1 MAKVTHKTKENPKLM
16 QRTLSD
22 GRISLYLEYYFGRTQ
37 WVDEETGKEKIRHER
52 KKEVLN
58 LYLLNNA
65 RKEIDKRINKE
76 TLRLAQ
82 EIRFER
88 EQELKNRTLG
98 YRLEKKKMNFL
109 VYYQNYIDRYT
120 KKDIRTLKAALNEF
134 VKFLSSEHPAYGGF
148 VAPAMMTDDLI
159 AEFVEYLQ
167 AKHKGEGARTYY
179 MRFKKVVKA
188 AYKDGMFKS
197 FPGKHIVCRID
208 DKVLRKDVLSAEE
221 VTKLISTHYRG
232 ENPEIRRAFI
242 FTLYT
247 GVRLVDSRQLTYR
260 NIDYANRR
268 LSFEQSKTAGR
279 SSGSGVVIPLSDQL
293 LKLIGNPP
301 TEEDGTPL
309 LDAKIFSLPSH
320 VMLHKALK
328 NWTARAGITKH
339 VTWHCGRHT
348 FATLILSGGSN
359 IKTVASLL
367 GHSGL
372 EHTQKYVRAVD
383 SLKEAAINSLPQL
396 KFEP

>member
-1 MAKVTHKTKENPKLM
+1 MARVERKTKENPKLM
-16 QRTLSD
+16 ERTLSD
-22 GRISLYLEYYFGRTQ
+22 GRISLYLEYYLGRTQ
-37 WVDEETGKEKIRHER
+37 WTDEETGEKKVRHER

-58 LYLLNNA
+58 LYLINKP
-65 RKEIDKRINKE
+65 RKEIDKTNNKE
-76 TLRLAQ
+76 TLQLAH

-109 VYYQNYIDRYT
+109 DYYQRYIDRYS
-120 KKDIRTLKAALNEF
+120 KKDIRTLKAALDEF
-134 VKFLSSEHPAYGGF
+134 IKFIRSEHPGF
-148 VAPAMMTDDLI
+148 GTMITPSVITDDLMT
-159 AEFVEYLQ
+159 EFVEYLQ
-167 AKHKGEGARTYY
+167 DKHEGEGARTYY

-188 AYKDGMFKS
+188 AYKEGIFKS
-197 FPGKHIVCRID
+197 FPGEHVVCKID
-208 DKVLRKDVLSAEE
+208 DQVLRKDVLSAEE

-232 ENPEIRRAFI
+232 ENPEIRRAFT

-247 GVRLVDSRQLTYR
+247 GVRLVDTRELTYH
-260 NIDYANRR
+260 NIDYSNKR

-279 SSGSGVVIPLSDQL
+279 SSGSGVVIPLNDQL
-293 LKLIGNPP
+293 LRLIGKPP
-301 TEEDGTPL
+301 VDDEKNPL
-309 LDAKIFSLPSH
+309 LDSKIFILPSH

-328 NWTARAGITKH
+328 HWTAKAGIAKH
-339 VTWHCGRHT
+339 LTWHCGRHT
-348 FATLILSGGSN
+348 FATLILSNGSN

-396 KFEP
+396 EI